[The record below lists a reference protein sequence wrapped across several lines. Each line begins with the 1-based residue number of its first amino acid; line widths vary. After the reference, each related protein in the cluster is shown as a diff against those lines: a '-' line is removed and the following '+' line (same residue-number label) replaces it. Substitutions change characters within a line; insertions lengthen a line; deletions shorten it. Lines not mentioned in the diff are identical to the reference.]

1 MNASNPL
8 LKLLLP
14 LVLCLC
20 MTGSLAAGVTNDLA
34 FYVPFTA
41 NMDDAQGGKVAH
53 VSGDATRQNSGGIAG
68 GYLQLQNSTSITP
81 EQFIDFEDVAIG
93 ASDFSV
99 SIWVRSTDA
108 SAGQAEGDVAFFSN
122 KDWDS
127 GGNQGWVLGRAAN
140 DAIKS
145 RFQWNFRNPAGDR
158 DIIGTTGGNTHA
170 FQVGSSHIL
179 VILD

>member
-1 MNASNPL
+1 MNASNPFLKPL
-8 LKLLLP
+8 LALAM
-14 LVLCLC
+14 CLGMC
-20 MTGSLAAGVTNDLA
+20 GNSIASVTNDLA
-34 FYVPFTA
+34 FYVPFSA
-41 NMDDAQGGKVAH
+41 SMDDVQGGKVAH

-108 SAGQAEGDVAFFSN
+108 SAGQAEGDVSFFSN

-127 GGNQGWVLGRAAN
+127 GGNQGWVLARAAN
-140 DAIKS
+140 GAIKS
-145 RFQWNFRNPAGDR
+145 RFQWNFRTPAGAR
-158 DIIGTTGGNTHA
+158 ADI
-170 FQVGSSHIL
+170 
-179 VILD
+179 DP